1 MASKYDK
8 AIKERVVFDYEN
20 GISSKYGLLQ

>member
-8 AIKERVVFDYEN
+8 AIKEWVVFGCEN
-20 GISSKYGLLQ
+20 GISSKYRLLQ